1 MNGEMAPMVGT
12 TGSPIGM
19 EEYADIIVAM
29 CIKGLEEALGIYSST
44 SEKGQVCL
52 DCLKK
57 LSKVVPDADQ
67 KLAKAAQ
74 AVQASQPGMS
84 PGAGGMPPGGATPTP
99 TPPPS
104 AGGGTTIM

>member
-1 MNGEMAPMVGT
+1 MNGEMAPQIGA

-29 CIKGLEEALGIYSST
+29 CIRALEDALSIYSST

-74 AVQASQPGMS
+74 AMQSAQASMP
-84 PGAGGMPPGGATPTP
+84 PGAGGMPSGGATPIP
-99 TPPPS
+99 TPPPG
-104 AGGGTTIM
+104 AGTTMSM

>member
-1 MNGEMAPMVGT
+1 MNGEMAPQMGV

-19 EEYADIIVAM
+19 EEYADIVVAM

-74 AVQASQPGMS
+74 ATQAAQAGAP

-99 TPPPS
+99 TPPPT
-104 AGGGTTIM
+104 AGGGAPIM

>member
-1 MNGEMAPMVGT
+1 MNGEMAPQVGA

-19 EEYADIIVAM
+19 EEYADIVVAM

-74 AVQASQPGMS
+74 ATQAAQSAQP
-84 PGAGGMPPGGATPTP
+84 PGGGMPPGGAAP
-99 TPPPS
+99 TPPSS
-104 AGGGTTIM
+104 AGGGMPIM

>member
-1 MNGEMAPMVGT
+1 MKGEMEPQMGVS
-12 TGSPIGM
+12 GSPIGM
-19 EEYADIIVAM
+19 EEYADIVVAM

-44 SEKGQVCL
+44 SEKGQICL

-74 AVQASQPGMS
+74 AMQAAQP
-84 PGAGGMPPGGATPTP
+84 PIGGMPAGGTSPTP
-99 TPPPS
+99 SP
-104 AGGGTTIM
+104 GVGGTITM

>member
-1 MNGEMAPMVGT
+1 MNGEMAPQMGV

-19 EEYADIIVAM
+19 EEYADIVVAM
-29 CIKGLEEALGIYSST
+29 CIKGLEEALSIYSST

-74 AVQASQPGMS
+74 AMQSAQP
-84 PGAGGMPPGGATPTP
+84 PVGGM
-99 TPPPS
+99 S
-104 AGGGTTIM
+104 AGGTLPTPSPGVGGGTITM

>member
-1 MNGEMAPMVGT
+1 MNGEMAPQMGV

-74 AVQASQPGMS
+74 AVQASQPGI
-84 PGAGGMPPGGATPTP
+84 PTAGGMPSGGAAPTP

-104 AGGGTTIM
+104 GGTPIM

>member
-1 MNGEMAPMVGT
+1 MNGEMAPQIGA

-19 EEYADIIVAM
+19 EEYADIVVAM

-57 LSKVVPDADQ
+57 LSKVVPDVDQ

-74 AVQASQPGMS
+74 AVQAAQPPAGSM
-84 PGAGGMPPGGATPTP
+84 PAGGAPP
-99 TPPPS
+99 TPPPG
-104 AGGGTTIM
+104 AGATPIGM

>member
-1 MNGEMAPMVGT
+1 MNGEMAPQIGA

-19 EEYADIIVAM
+19 EEYADIVVAM

-74 AVQASQPGMS
+74 AVQAAQPPVGSM
-84 PGAGGMPPGGATPTP
+84 PAGGTPP
-99 TPPPS
+99 TPPPT
-104 AGGGTTIM
+104 AGGGASIM

>member
-1 MNGEMAPMVGT
+1 MNGEMAPQMGA

-19 EEYADIIVAM
+19 EEYADMVVAM

-74 AVQASQPGMS
+74 AVQTSQLGM
-84 PGAGGMPPGGATPTP
+84 PTVGGMPPGGATP

>member
-1 MNGEMAPMVGT
+1 MNGEMAPLIGA

-19 EEYADIIVAM
+19 EEYADIVVAM

-57 LSKVVPDADQ
+57 LGKVVPDADQ

-74 AVQASQPGMS
+74 AVQSTQAGMPS
-84 PGAGGMPPGGATPTP
+84 GAGGVPPGGATSTP
-99 TPPPS
+99 TPPPTT
-104 AGGGTTIM
+104 GGGALII

>member
-1 MNGEMAPMVGT
+1 MNGEMAPQMGA

-19 EEYADIIVAM
+19 EEYADMVVAM

-74 AVQASQPGMS
+74 FVQAAQPPAGGMPVGGTS
-84 PGAGGMPPGGATPTP
+84 PTPPPGAGGGAP
-99 TPPPS
+99 
-104 AGGGTTIM
+104 IM